1 MSKKV
6 RPFRK
11 KIYPQSM
18 ALQRLAR
25 PRAEE
30 DDPLL
35 TVADVVRRLRAS
47 RGLVYELVRS
57 GELPSLLIRRISR
70 IRASALDQLMRE
82 SGSDYWG
89 KKAGSV
95 PPTEKEK
102 VEGHLA
108 KHRREQNHG

>member
-1 MSKKV
+1 VSKKV

-11 KIYPQSM
+11 KIYLQSM
-18 ALQRLAR
+18 ALQHLAR

-35 TVADVVRRLRAS
+35 TVADVAHRLRAS

-57 GELPSLLIRRISR
+57 GELRSLLIHRIRR
-70 IRASALDQLMRE
+70 IRASALDQFMRE

-89 KKAGSV
+89 KKAGSL
-95 PPTEKEK
+95 PPAEKEK
-102 VEGHLA
+102 VEGRLA
-108 KHRREQNHG
+108 KHRREHNHG